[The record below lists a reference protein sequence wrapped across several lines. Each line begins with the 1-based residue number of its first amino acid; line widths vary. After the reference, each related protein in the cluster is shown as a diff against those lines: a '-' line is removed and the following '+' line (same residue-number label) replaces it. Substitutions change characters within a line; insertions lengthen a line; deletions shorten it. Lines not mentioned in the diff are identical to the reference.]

1 MALGAI
7 DTTCTCLLCGMVFF
21 LLAMTYPSLSV
32 SKLNHPLS
40 KTEMCP
46 AFFLFFFNSVSR
58 YISMFIQ
65 CPFKT
70 LLTFVR
76 AIFTN
81 IFSRNYAILV
91 LNIKKK
97 KKNGT
102 PSNFKH
108 KQNPNFHHFSYHNS
122 RVVIVFSI
130 SHFVPTSA
138 LISIPIYASLSRK
151 TLLFPI
157 KILSSNTWNPT
168 FRTE

>member
-1 MALGAI
+1 
-7 DTTCTCLLCGMVFF
+7 
-21 LLAMTYPSLSV
+21 
-32 SKLNHPLS
+32 
-40 KTEMCP
+40 
-46 AFFLFFFNSVSR
+46 
-58 YISMFIQ
+58 MFIQ

-130 SHFVPTSA
+130 SHFVSTSA
-138 LISIPIYASLSRK
+138 LISIPIMPPCRVKHSCFPSKSSHQIPGIQPLEPNSPGNPPRGHNFSLRNTKNVYGKKFGIFIDISC
-151 TLLFPI
+151 
-157 KILSSNTWNPT
+157 KINQTCLKSVIAGEVIFFFLPLPPSP
-168 FRTE
+168 RM